1 VVAVSRTAASMRWRT
16 LARRTAFFGLTFLTS
31 AAASALLLDVLEAN
45 GLTWVELVGLAL
57 FFILFTWI
65 AGSFWTAVAGFVI
78 RLVGRD
84 PAGIDPAE
92 VAGRPLHAR
101 IAIVM
106 PVYNEDPERVG
117 AGLEA
122 TWSSLQAQA
131 EQAAFDLFILSD
143 TSDASIASAEE
154 AVWQDLL
161 ARHRAA
167 GRIFYRRRRDR
178 SERKAGNILDFVH
191 RWGGNYECMIVLDAD
206 SVMSG
211 ETLVTLARLME
222 VHPEIG
228 ILQSLPLAVGRESL
242 FGRLLQF
249 GARLQSPLLTTGL
262 AFWQLG
268 ESNYYGHNAI
278 VRIAPFARLCML
290 PKLSGKPPLGGEI
303 LSHDFVEAAFI
314 RRGGY
319 EVRQVPQLEGSWEE
333 VPANV
338 IDYAARDR
346 RWTQGNLQH
355 SRVLLFRG
363 LHPLSRVHLL
373 NGIVAYLSSPLWLAL
388 LLLSSVL
395 SAIEAAKKP
404 QYFLPGFRSLFPH
417 WPQLRLGEI
426 SLLLGVTLA
435 VLLLPKIL
443 GATLAIRD
451 RRVRRQYGGAARL
464 LLSLLIEQL
473 FSMLLAPSMM
483 LFHSTFV
490 VQTLA
495 GKSVS
500 WNAQDRSERGVTLR
514 AAFRRQKWHL
524 VIGLVW
530 GGAMLRL
537 APQFFWWLTPVL
549 VGLLC
554 SLWLTMWT
562 SRPSA
567 GRLLQR
573 WGLMLTPEETAPPGE
588 LLALRNSLA
597 RAALP
602 AAGSPVTPPGAT
614 PSASPTPAANATPS
628 ASPTPAANAT
638 PGASATPPD
647 ASPAPAANATPAAS
661 LTEGAGPQAGGAMQG
676 AGPTPAPSPTQ
687 AESPPPAMP
696 AANSAPDYYT
706 PQRKSG

>member
-1 VVAVSRTAASMRWRT
+1 MSRSAAPPMRWRT
-16 LARRTAFFGLTFLTS
+16 RARRTAFFGLTFLTS
-31 AAASALLLDVLEAN
+31 AGASALLLDVLEAN
-45 GLTWVELVGLAL
+45 GLTNVELVGLAL

-78 RLVGRD
+78 RLAGRD
-84 PAGIDPAE
+84 PAGINPAE
-92 VAGRPLHAR
+92 VDGRQLQTRTA
-101 IAIVM
+101 IAM
-106 PVYNEDPERVG
+106 PVYNEDPERVR

-122 TWSSLQAQA
+122 TWSSLQAQT

-143 TSDASIASAEE
+143 TSDAGIAAAEE
-154 AVWQDLL
+154 AMWQDMV

-178 SERKAGNILDFVH
+178 SERKAGNILDFVR

-211 ETLVTLARLME
+211 ETLVALARLME
-222 VHPEIG
+222 AHPQIG

-262 AFWQLG
+262 AYWQLG

-278 VRIAPFARLCML
+278 VRIAPFGRLCIL
-290 PKLSGKPPLGGEI
+290 PRLSGKPPLGGEI

-314 RRGGY
+314 VRGGF
-319 EVRQVPQLEGSWEE
+319 EVRQVPELEGSWEE

-338 IDYAARDR
+338 IDFAARDR
-346 RWTQGNLQH
+346 RWTQGNMQH
-355 SRVLLFRG
+355 SRVLLFPG
-363 LHPLSRVHLL
+363 LHALSRMHLL
-373 NGIVAYLSSPLWLAL
+373 SGIVAYLSSPLWLAL

-404 QYFLPGFRSLFPH
+404 QYFVPGFASLFPH
-417 WPQLRLGEI
+417 WPQIRLGEI

-435 VLLLPKIL
+435 VLLLPKVL
-443 GATLAIRD
+443 GATLAIRA
-451 RRVRRQYGGAARL
+451 RQVRRRYGGTAHL
-464 LLSLLIEQL
+464 LLSLLVEQL

-495 GKSVS
+495 GRSVS

-514 AAFRRQKWHL
+514 QAFRRQKWHL
-524 VIGLVW
+524 VIGLLW

-549 VGLLC
+549 AGLLC
-554 SLWLTMWT
+554 SVFLTTWT

-573 WGLMLTPEETAPPGE
+573 WGLLLTPEETEPPGE
-588 LLALRNSLA
+588 LVALRNA
-597 RAALP
+597 MERP
-602 AAGSPVTPPGAT
+602 APSETEPPKPAGGAT
-614 PSASPTPAANATPS
+614 PASSPTQVGNG
-628 ASPTPAANAT
+628 TPAR
-638 PGASATPPD
+638 
-647 ASPAPAANATPAAS
+647 
-661 LTEGAGPQAGGAMQG
+661 
-676 AGPTPAPSPTQ
+676 SPTQ
-687 AESPPPAMP
+687 AEGPPPAVP
-696 AANSAPDYYT
+696 AANAAHHYYT
-706 PQRKSG
+706 RQRKSG